1 MEKLK
6 ITLEVIAKSVVS
18 LPQEVFVTPEETDE
32 QITLTIETNP
42 EDIGRII
49 GKKGA
54 VIHSIRTVLRAASY
68 GIEKRINVEI
78 KNETPRG
85 PISESAE

>member
-18 LPQEVFVTPEETDE
+18 LPQEVFVTTNETDE
-32 QITLTIETNP
+32 EIILTIETNP

-68 GIEKRINVEI
+68 GIDKRINVEI
-78 KNETPRG
+78 LNETPRT
-85 PISESAE
+85 PNAE